1 VSSTGL
7 AAGFAFCAGLGGALQ
22 VAAQSRLGDRVG
34 SIEALT
40 CAAIV
45 SAVCATAV
53 LLLARGGF
61 GRVGSGF
68 TGPSWQ
74 LLGGV
79 MSAVIVLS
87 ITVAGPRIGTVATT
101 AMLISGQFV
110 LATAIDRFGWF
121 GFERV
126 AVSWQRVLGVALLAA
141 GAVLTLKR

>member
-7 AAGFAFCAGLGGALQ
+7 AAVFAFCAGLGGALQ

-34 SIEALT
+34 SIEALA

-45 SAVCATAV
+45 SAVCATAL

-87 ITVAGPRIGTVATT
+87 ITVA
-101 AMLISGQFV
+101 
-110 LATAIDRFGWF
+110 
-121 GFERV
+121 
-126 AVSWQRVLGVALLAA
+126 
-141 GAVLTLKR
+141 

>member
-1 VSSTGL
+1 MGSTGL
-7 AAGFAFCAGLGGALQ
+7 AAVFAFCAGLGGAVQ
-22 VAAQSRLGDRVG
+22 VAVQGRLGDRVG
-34 SIEALT
+34 SVEALAV
-40 CAAIV
+40 AAAV
-45 SAVCATAV
+45 SAICAVAV
-53 LLLARGGF
+53 LLATRGGF

-87 ITVAGPRIGTVATT
+87 ITVAGPRIGIVATT
-101 AMLISGQFV
+101 AMLIAGQFV

-121 GFERV
+121 GVEQV
-126 AVSWQRVLGVALLAA
+126 AVSWQRLLGLGLLAA